1 MHGDRAVQDLSNNV
15 RPVLS
20 IQKTKQS
27 LYYKMNLFQSLL
39 YSTVHVFFFQYFQYA
54 TN

>member
-20 IQKTKQS
+20 IQKNKAKPV
-27 LYYKMNLFQSLL
+27 L
-39 YSTVHVFFFQYFQYA
+39 
-54 TN
+54 